1 MSTRS
6 RSDGE
11 VLLIRHGET
20 DWSLTGRHTGN
31 TDLPLTARG
40 ELEARA
46 LAPLLA
52 NRQFDLVL
60 VSPLKRAQRTCDLA
74 GLARDM
80 SIEPDLR
87 EWDYGA
93 YEGLTSDEIHRDVPD
108 WLVFRDGCPQGESP
122 EQVGV
127 RAPYLLINLTFSSL
141 YWLDCYGIG
150 GVVGQSTR
158 FEDSLPTELVQVVD
172 GMEHKSPA
180 GVCKG
185 CLQPVSSLSGCQA
198 SSRRS
203 C

>member
-6 RSDGE
+6 LSDGE

-40 ELEARA
+40 ELEALT

-52 NRQFDLVL
+52 GWQFDLVL
-60 VSPLKRAQRTCDLA
+60 VSPLKRAQSTCDLA
-74 GLARDM
+74 GLAGDR

-108 WLVFRDGCPQGESP
+108 WLVFRDGCPHGESP

-127 RAPYLLINLTFSSL
+127 RADRVIGRIQKNGGRVAVFAHGHILRVMAARWIGLAPFHGCHFLLDTATLSVLSS
-141 YWLDCYGIG
+141 YHD
-150 GVVGQSTR
+150 Q
-158 FEDSLPTELVQVVD
+158 
-172 GMEHKSPA
+172 PA
-180 GVCKG
+180 LNCWN
-185 CLQPVSSLSGCQA
+185 A
-198 SSRRS
+198 AIH
-203 C
+203 

>member
-6 RSDGE
+6 RSDVD

-40 ELEARA
+40 ELEASA

-93 YEGLTSDEIHRDVPD
+93 YEGLRSDEIHRDVPD

-127 RAPYLLINLTFSSL
+127 RADRVIRRVRKNGGRVAVFAHGHILRVMAARWIGLTPTHGCNFLLDTATLSILSS
-141 YWLDCYGIG
+141 YYD
-150 GVVGQSTR
+150 Q
-158 FEDSLPTELVQVVD
+158 
-172 GMEHKSPA
+172 PA
-180 GVCKG
+180 LNCWN
-185 CLQPVSSLSGCQA
+185 A
-198 SSRRS
+198 SIH
-203 C
+203 